1 MGQDEIR
8 PFDGDLTFIG
18 KIMASLPIEIEFS
31 RLIALGHAFGLVYE
45 TVIIAACLSTKS
57 IFKTYYQDRIKTYK
71 WMVFVLNSIDPSENF
86 SFSFR
91 SKFNFGAG
99 NFCDFQSFLNVY
111 KVNISFCFQIECRKR
126 QSDEIICR
134 HGCITN
140 VMNNFERMKRNV
152 VGLIFIISI

>member
-1 MGQDEIR
+1 MGALTIRMGQDEIR

-71 WMVFVLNSIDPSENF
+71 
-86 SFSFR
+86 
-91 SKFNFGAG
+91 
-99 NFCDFQSFLNVY
+99 
-111 KVNISFCFQIECRKR
+111 
-126 QSDEIICR
+126 
-134 HGCITN
+134 
-140 VMNNFERMKRNV
+140 
-152 VGLIFIISI
+152 